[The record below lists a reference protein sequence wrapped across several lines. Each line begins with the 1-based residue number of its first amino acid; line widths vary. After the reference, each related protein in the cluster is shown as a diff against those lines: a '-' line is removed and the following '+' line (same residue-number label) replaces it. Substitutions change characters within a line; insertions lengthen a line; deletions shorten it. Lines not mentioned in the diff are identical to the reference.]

1 MSYMNMLGYKE
12 TDKDEIFQK
21 LLSFEIQRASS
32 SQEFFNLVEEFFIK
46 IGAALTKSN
55 SNLDILLVDKSL
67 IREKDDYSF
76 KKCS

>member
-32 SQEFFNLVEEFFIK
+32 SQEFFNLVEEFFVK

-67 IREKDDYSF
+67 IKEKDDYSF